1 MIRHFRFEQE
11 IYDTLELVPMAVRR
25 KLDKIGIKLGLEQW
39 QALGR
44 GERLAICHLPTN
56 LDEESEALRV
66 FVQEAVKRAT
76 GAEAKTLP
84 ETERAIADPPDSPP
98 AGLSERAQAA
108 GFALDQDSWSKLDA
122 DARYALIKMGM
133 GKAVSH
139 NFPSALQE
147 FLIPPSGSSQDGADA
162 SATAP
167 TPAAQPPKPR
177 KRSS

>member
-25 KLDKIGIKLGLEQW
+25 KLDKIGIKLGLDQW

-56 LDEESEALRV
+56 LDEECEALRV
-66 FVQEAVKRAT
+66 FVQESVKRAT
-76 GAEAKTLP
+76 GAEAKTLS
-84 ETERAIADPPDSPP
+84 EADRAIADPPDSPP
-98 AGLSERAQAA
+98 VGLTERAKAV
-108 GFALDQDSWSKLDA
+108 GFVLDQDSWSKLDA
-122 DARYALIKMGM
+122 DARYALIRMGL

-139 NFPSALQE
+139 NFASALQE
-147 FLIPPSGSSQDGADA
+147 FLIPQSEPAQAAEDESAA
-162 SATAP
+162 STA
-167 TPAAQPPKPR
+167 AAQPAKPR